1 MTNRSQNTNEICH
14 RYANALIISASDK
27 DELIEISK
35 NFKHFTSTIQSSL
48 EFSKFINNP
57 LINSKKKSE
66 LLSNLCKKL
75 SYNNIFQGFIKVLA
89 KHGKILFYKK
99 IFNEFRKSLD
109 IRDGLTEIVITTA
122 EPLEK
127 ETEEQLKQKLS
138 NVLKLKIKLKKIVK
152 KEIIGGVI
160 IKINSIMIDN
170 SIKSKL
176 VDFKI

>member
-1 MTNRSQNTNEICH
+1 M
-14 RYANALIISASDK
+14 
-27 DELIEISK
+27 
-35 NFKHFTSTIQSSL
+35 
-48 EFSKFINNP
+48 
-57 LINSKKKSE
+57 
-66 LLSNLCKKL
+66 
-75 SYNNIFQGFIKVLA
+75 
-89 KHGKILFYKK
+89 
-99 IFNEFRKSLD
+99 D